1 MDTHLSFCSFFS
13 TFSYAYQGENQPLLN
28 ETLSDEYLHFTDYGL
43 IPLILNEFNFE
54 LLDIS
59 KLKLSRVILDRYD
72 QGLFFAGHAVNDF
85 DISVNGTTI
94 SFDECDLFVGK
105 SDLEQNLLWMNVL
118 TNQTNSGCASDRTM
132 DSFPSGA
139 TSERNTHIS
148 QLKMID
154 EHNLI
159 VTGTVCHRKNAWLSY
174 LVDSIMDHKVSLQVK
189 YKQWI

>member
-1 MDTHLSFCSFFS
+1 MEDILTITIPYLANHKEKRRCNESLCMRGSGYAPIFVIFLFVFS
-13 TFSYAYQGENQPLLN
+13 TCSYAYQGENQPPLN
-28 ETLSDEYLHFTDYGL
+28 ETLSYEHLHFTDYGL
-43 IPLILNEFNFE
+43 SNSSYHSNEFNFE

-132 DSFPSGA
+132 DCLLYTSPSPRDRG
-139 TSERNTHIS
+139 
-148 QLKMID
+148 
-154 EHNLI
+154 
-159 VTGTVCHRKNAWLSY
+159 
-174 LVDSIMDHKVSLQVK
+174 
-189 YKQWI
+189 